1 MKVLFIGGTGNIS
14 ARVSMLALERGIDL
28 YVLNRGTRDVIINGV
43 KTIKADISDPA
54 EMSAALQNHTW
65 DVVVN
70 WIAYITADVKR
81 DYEMFRGKTNQY
93 IFISSASAYQKPL
106 INPIITEST
115 PLENPFWQYSRDKI
129 ACEALLNKYHD
140 ENGFPFT
147 VVRPS
152 LTYDTVIPVPIGGWA
167 EFTIVDRIIKGKKM
181 IVHGDGSSLW
191 TITHADDFAKG
202 FIGLVGN
209 QLAIGEA
216 FHITSDEI
224 LTWDQIYKSLA
235 EATGAEAKIV
245 HIPSD
250 LLAHYDPELLG
261 SLTGDKSLSII
272 FDNSKIK
279 KFVPGYQA
287 NIPFAQGIKRTLKW
301 FEADTKRQIILQE
314 TNDMMDSMINRF
326 EKAYDL

>member
-28 YVLNRGTRDVIINGV
+28 YVLNRGTRDVNLNGV
-43 KTIKADISDPA
+43 KTIKADISDPSR
-54 EMSAALQNHTW
+54 MSAALQNHIW

-152 LTYDTVIPVPIGGWA
+152 LTYNTVIPVPIGGWT

-216 FHITSDEI
+216 FHITSDEL
-224 LTWDQIYKSLA
+224 LTWDQIHAALA
-235 EATGAEAKIV
+235 EAAGAEPHIV

-250 LLAHYDPELLG
+250 LLAYYDPELFG
-261 SLTGDKSLSII
+261 SLNGDKSVSAV

-287 NIPFAQGIKRTLKW
+287 SIPFAQGIQRTLEW
-301 FEADTKRQIILQE
+301 FKADKKRQIILQQ
-314 TNDMMDSMINRF
+314 TNDMMDSMIKRF
-326 EKAYDL
+326 EKAYC

>member
-14 ARVSMLALERGIDL
+14 TRVSMLALERGIDL
-28 YVLNRGTRDVIINGV
+28 YVLNRGTRDVILNGV

-54 EMSAALQNHTW
+54 EMSAAMQNHIW

-70 WIAYITADVKR
+70 WIAFITADVKR
-81 DYEMFRGKTNQY
+81 DYEMFRGKTKQY

-106 INPIITEST
+106 MNPIITEST

-129 ACEALLNKYHD
+129 ACEALLNKYHN

-152 LTYDTVIPVPIGGWA
+152 LTYDTVIPVPIGGWT

-224 LTWDQIYKSLA
+224 LTWDQIHTALA
-235 EATGAEAKIV
+235 EAAEAEPHIV

-250 LLAHYDPELLG
+250 LLAYYDPELFG
-261 SLTGDKSLSII
+261 SLTGDKSVSAV

-287 NIPFAQGIKRTLKW
+287 NIPFAQGIKRTLEW
-301 FEADTKRQIILQE
+301 FKADKKRQIILQQ

-326 EKAYDL
+326 EKAYS

>member
-1 MKVLFIGGTGNIS
+1 VKVLFIGGTGNIS

-28 YVLNRGTRDVIINGV
+28 YVLNRGTRDVNLNGV

-54 EMSAALQNHTW
+54 GMSAALQNHTW

-152 LTYDTVIPVPIGGWA
+152 LTYDTVIPVPIGGWT

-216 FHITSDEI
+216 FHITSDEL
-224 LTWDQIYKSLA
+224 LTWDQIHAALA
-235 EATGAEAKIV
+235 EAAGAEPHIV

-250 LLAHYDPELLG
+250 LLAYYDPELFG
-261 SLTGDKSLSII
+261 SLNGDKSVSAV

-287 NIPFAQGIKRTLKW
+287 NIPFAKGIKRTLEW
-301 FEADTKRQIILQE
+301 FKADKKRQIILQQ
-314 TNDMMDSMINRF
+314 TNDMMDSMIKRF
-326 EKAYDL
+326 EKAYS

>member
-1 MKVLFIGGTGNIS
+1 VKVLFIGGTGNIS
-14 ARVSMLALERGIDL
+14 TRVSMLALERGIDL
-28 YVLNRGTRDVIINGV
+28 YVLNRGTRDVILNGV

-54 EMSAALQNHTW
+54 EMSAAMQNHIW

-70 WIAYITADVKR
+70 WIAFITADVKR
-81 DYEMFRGKTNQY
+81 DYEMFRGKTKQY

-106 INPIITEST
+106 MNPIITEST

-129 ACEALLNKYHD
+129 ACEALLNKYHN

-152 LTYDTVIPVPIGGWA
+152 LTYDTVIPVPIGGWT

-224 LTWDQIYKSLA
+224 LTWDQIHAALA
-235 EATGAEAKIV
+235 EAAGAKPHIV

-250 LLAHYDPELLG
+250 LLAYYDPELFG
-261 SLTGDKSLSII
+261 SLTGDKSVSAV

-287 NIPFAQGIKRTLKW
+287 NIPFAQGIKRTLEW
-301 FEADTKRQIILQE
+301 FKADKKRQIILQQ
-314 TNDMMDSMINRF
+314 TNDMMDSMIKRF
-326 EKAYDL
+326 EKAYS

>member
-1 MKVLFIGGTGNIS
+1 VKVLFIGGTGNIS

-28 YVLNRGTRDVIINGV
+28 YVLNRGTRDVILNGV

-129 ACEALLNKYHD
+129 ECEALLNKYYD

-152 LTYDTVIPVPIGGWA
+152 LTYNTVIPVPIGGWT

-224 LTWDQIYKSLA
+224 LTWDQIHAALA
-235 EATGAEAKIV
+235 VAAGAEPHIV

-250 LLAHYDPELLG
+250 LLAYYDPELFG
-261 SLTGDKSLSII
+261 SLNGDKSVSAI

-287 NIPFAQGIKRTLKW
+287 SIPFAQGIKRTLEW
-301 FEADTKRQIILQE
+301 FKADKKRQIILQQ
-314 TNDMMDSMINRF
+314 TNDLMDSMIKRF
-326 EKAYDL
+326 EKAYC